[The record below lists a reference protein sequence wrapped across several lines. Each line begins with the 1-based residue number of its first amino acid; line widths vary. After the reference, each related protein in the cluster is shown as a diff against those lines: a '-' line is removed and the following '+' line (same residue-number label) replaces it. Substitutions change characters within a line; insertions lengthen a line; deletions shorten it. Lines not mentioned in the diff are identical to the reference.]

1 MTADRTEGQN
11 GGGSVDLLLYRV
23 GRKVR
28 ALRQDRG
35 ITRRDLST
43 ATGISERYLGQ
54 LENGQAN
61 VTLKIL
67 QRICDHFGLPLSVT
81 LPAEAHVGP
90 LRAPLVDMLS
100 GMTRAEQEEAH
111 RLLLEKF
118 GGGPR
123 RRKGIALVGLR
134 GAGKTTLGQKLSAL
148 TGVPF
153 LRLSRRVAERAGMRL
168 TELMELGGPRGFRR
182 LERETLADLI
192 AEPGQIIL
200 ETSGGIVGSEEA
212 YDLLLEHFFTVWI
225 KARPEDHMN
234 RVIGQNDLRPMA
246 GRSEAM
252 KDLMGLLDERRTAYG
267 RVDYTLDTAGRGLD
281 DCLAE
286 LVEVSSSV
294 FHEPASP
301 QREGGHG

>member
-1 MTADRTEGQN
+1 MTQDETGRGS

-35 ITRRDLST
+35 TTRRDLSA

-54 LENGQAN
+54 LENGKAN

-67 QRICDHFGLPLSVT
+67 QRIVDHFGLPLSVT
-81 LPAEAHVGP
+81 LPAEARSGP
-90 LRAPLVDMLS
+90 IRTPLANMLA
-100 GMTRAEQEEAH
+100 GMTRSEQEEAH
-111 RLLLEKF
+111 RLLLERF
-118 GGGPR
+118 GSGPR

-134 GAGKTTLGQKLSAL
+134 GAGKTALGEKLSAL
-148 TGVPF
+148 SGLPF
-153 LRLSRRVAERAGMRL
+153 RQLSRQVAERAGMRL
-168 TELMELGGPRGFRR
+168 SELMELGGPRGFRR
-182 LERETLADLI
+182 LERETLTELI

-200 ETSGGIVGSEEA
+200 ETSGGLVSSEEA
-212 YDLLLEHFFTVWI
+212 YDLLLEHFFTIWI
-225 KARPEDHMN
+225 KARPEDHMS

-252 KDLMGLLDERRTAYG
+252 KDLIGLLDERRSAYS
-267 RVDYTLDTAGRGLD
+267 RVDYTLDTAQRSIE

-286 LVEVSSSV
+286 LVEAASGALHDVAPRL
-294 FHEPASP
+294 HERP
-301 QREGGHG
+301 GG